1 MARKDTRSEM
11 ANREVQPAGLAGELA
26 GAETSIQARKQRA
39 DDSATD
45 SGRYYMKGAVCT
57 AEKINDRWLVKGRCW
72 SGAMEFS
79 DEDFQRNFEAL

>member
-1 MARKDTRSEM
+1 MARKDTRFGM

-26 GAETSIQARKQRA
+26 RVETSIQARKQRPN
-39 DDSATD
+39 DSATD

-72 SGAMEFS
+72 SGTMEFS
-79 DEDFQRNFEAL
+79 DEDFKKNFTEI